1 MAYRVLVVDSE
12 VEGLAGVQ
20 SQLAALGCAFVWAVT
35 GQEALDLADGDP
47 LDLAVVDARL
57 SDRNGVDVVAELRRR
72 PRLGHLPIVLT
83 IRRGDAELRM
93 RAPRAGADEVL
104 EKPLDPNCLAICA
117 RQLLRLKAVRD
128 ELDLRKR
135 ELQNAQQDQR
145 RFVETLVHD
154 LKNPIA
160 VVHVNL
166 AWVIDR
172 MGDRQ
177 PEYIEAL
184 ADAQDG
190 IARLQKMADDLL
202 TVGMLD
208 RAALPLK
215 RESIRVADLLNQVVK
230 SHEREA
236 VARNVSLS
244 LSLDENVR
252 VVGDSAL
259 LRRAVTNLL
268 ESSLRHTPSSG
279 RVELSARVGDDI
291 EITVSNT
298 GHPLPAEE
306 KAQLLEKSPPGH
318 RSPPG
323 GLGLYFSK
331 RAVEAH
337 HGKIDVVESAEWP
350 TSLVLHLPGTGTGNT
365 GTGTGG
371 P

>member
-1 MAYRVLVVDSE
+1 MAYRVMVVDSE

-20 SQLAALGCAFVWAVT
+20 SQLAGQGCAFVWALT
-35 GQEALDLADGDP
+35 GHEALELADGEP

-57 SDRNGVDVVAELRRR
+57 SDRNGVDVVIELRRR

-83 IRRGDAELRM
+83 IPRGDAELRV
-93 RAPRAGADEVL
+93 RGSRSGADEVL
-104 EKPLDPNCLAICA
+104 EKPLDAHSLTICA

-128 ELDLRKR
+128 ELELRKR
-135 ELQNAQQDQR
+135 ELQNSYQEQR
-145 RFVETLVHD
+145 KFVETLVHD

-172 MGDRQ
+172 MGEGQ
-177 PEYIEAL
+177 PEYVEAL

-208 RAALPLK
+208 QAALPLK
-215 RESIRVADLLNQVVK
+215 RESIRVADLLNQVIK
-230 SHEREA
+230 AHEREA
-236 VARNVSLS
+236 IARNVSVS
-244 LSLDENVR
+244 LSLDENVS
-252 VVGDSAL
+252 VMGDSSL

-279 RVELSARVGDDI
+279 RVELSARFGDGV
-291 EITVSNT
+291 EISVSNT
-298 GHPLPAEE
+298 GHALPAEE
-306 KAQLLEKSPPGH
+306 KAQLLDKSASGH

-337 HGKIDVVESAEWP
+337 DGNIDVVESAEWP
-350 TSLVLHLPGTGTGNT
+350 TSLILRLPGTSKGS

-371 P
+371 T

>member
-20 SQLAALGCAFVWAVT
+20 SQLAAQGCAFVWALT
-35 GQEALDLADGDP
+35 GQEALDLADTDP

-57 SDRNGVDVVAELRRR
+57 SDRSGVDVVAELRRR
-72 PRLGHLPIVLT
+72 PRLSHLPIVLT
-83 IRRGDAELRM
+83 IPRGDADLRI
-93 RAPRAGADEVL
+93 RGPRAGADEVL
-104 EKPLDPNCLAICA
+104 EKPLDANCLTVCA
-117 RQLLRLKAVRD
+117 RQLLRLKTLRD
-128 ELDLRKR
+128 ELEVRKR
-135 ELQNAQQDQR
+135 DLQNSHQDQR
-145 RFVETLVHD
+145 RFIETLVHD

-166 AWVIDR
+166 AWLIDR
-172 MGDRQ
+172 IGERQ
-177 PEYIEAL
+177 PEYTEAL

-190 IARLQKMADDLL
+190 ITRLQKMADDLL
-202 TVGMLD
+202 TVGMLEQS
-208 RAALPLK
+208 ALPLK
-215 RESIRVADLLNQVVK
+215 RESIRVSDLLNQVIK
-230 SHEREA
+230 AHEREA

-279 RVELSARVGDDI
+279 RVELSARVGDGI
-291 EITVSNT
+291 EIMVSNT

-306 KAQLLEKSPPGH
+306 KAQLLEQSQSGGP

-337 HGKIDVVESAEWP
+337 DGKIDVLESAEWP
-350 TSLVLHLPGTGTGNT
+350 TSLVMRLPGTGTSRT
-365 GTGTGG
+365 
-371 P
+371 

>member
-12 VEGLAGVQ
+12 VEGLAAVQ
-20 SQLAALGCAFVWAVT
+20 SQLAAQGCAFVWALT

-57 SDRNGVDVVAELRRR
+57 SDRSGVDVVIELRRR

-83 IRRGDAELRM
+83 IPRGDADLRV
-93 RAPRAGADEVL
+93 RGPRSGADEVL
-104 EKPLDPNCLAICA
+104 EKPLDPNSLTVCA

-128 ELDLRKR
+128 ELELRKR
-135 ELQNAQQDQR
+135 ELQNTYKDQR
-145 RFVETLVHD
+145 KFVETLVHD

-172 MGDRQ
+172 MGERQ
-177 PEYIEAL
+177 PEYLEAL

-208 RAALPLK
+208 QAVLPLK
-215 RESIRVADLLNQVVK
+215 RESIRVADLLNQVIK
-230 SHEREA
+230 AHEREA
-236 VARNVSLS
+236 VARNVSVS

-252 VVGDSAL
+252 VVGDSSL

-279 RVELSARVGDDI
+279 RVELSARVGDGV

-298 GHPLPAEE
+298 GHALPAEE
-306 KAQLLEKSPPGH
+306 KAQLLEKSPSGQH

-337 HGKIDVVESAEWP
+337 DGRIDVLESAEWP
-350 TSLVLHLPGTGTGNT
+350 TSLVMRLPGTGTS
-365 GTGTGG
+365 GG
-371 P
+371 S

>member
-20 SQLAALGCAFVWAVT
+20 SQLATQGCAFVWALT
-35 GQEALDLADGDP
+35 GQEALDLTDTDP
-47 LDLAVVDARL
+47 IDLAVVDARL

-72 PRLGHLPIVLT
+72 PRLVHLPIVLT
-83 IRRGDAELRM
+83 IPRGDVELRN
-93 RAPRAGADEVL
+93 RGGRSGADEVL
-104 EKPLDPNCLAICA
+104 EKPLDNSSLSICA

-128 ELDLRKR
+128 ELELRKR
-135 ELQNAQQDQR
+135 DLANGQRDQR

-166 AWVIDR
+166 AWLIDR
-172 MGDRQ
+172 IGERQ
-177 PEYIEAL
+177 PEYAEAL

-208 RAALPLK
+208 QAALPLK
-215 RESIRVADLLNQVVK
+215 RESIRVADLLNQVIK
-230 SHEREA
+230 AHEREA

-279 RVELSARVGDDI
+279 RVELSARVGDGI

-298 GHPLPAEE
+298 GHALPAEE
-306 KAQLLEKSPPGH
+306 KAQLLDRSASGH

-337 HGKIDVVESAEWP
+337 DGNIDVLESAEWP
-350 TSLVLHLPGTGTGNT
+350 TSLVMRLPAAGTGTSGK
-365 GTGTGG
+365 
-371 P
+371 

>member
-20 SQLAALGCAFVWAVT
+20 SQLAGQGCAFVWAVT
-35 GQEALDLADGDP
+35 GEEALDLADGDP

-83 IRRGDAELRM
+83 IPRGDADLRV
-93 RAPRAGADEVL
+93 RGPRSGADEVL
-104 EKPLDPNCLAICA
+104 EKPLDPNCLTVCA
-117 RQLLRLKAVRD
+117 RQLLRMKAVRD

-135 ELQNAQQDQR
+135 ELQNTHQDQR
-145 RFVETLVHD
+145 RFIETLVHD

-177 PEYIEAL
+177 PEYLEAL
-184 ADAQDG
+184 SDAQDG
-190 IARLQKMADDLL
+190 ISRLQKMADDLL

-215 RESIRVADLLNQVVK
+215 RESIRVADLLNQVIK

-252 VVGDSAL
+252 VVGDSSL

-279 RVELSARVGDDI
+279 RVELSARAGDGI

-298 GHPLPAEE
+298 GHPLPPEE
-306 KAQLLEKSPPGH
+306 KAQLLEKSTAGH

-337 HGKIDVVESAEWP
+337 QGKIDVVESAEWP
-350 TSLVLHLPGTGTGNT
+350 TSLVLKLPGTGSGNA

-371 P
+371 A

>member
-12 VEGLAGVQ
+12 VEGLSGVQ
-20 SQLAALGCAFVWAVT
+20 SQLAAHGCAFVWALT
-35 GQEALDLADGDP
+35 GQEALDLADTDP

-57 SDRNGVDVVAELRRR
+57 SDRSGIDVVAELRRR

-83 IRRGDAELRM
+83 IPRGDAELRI
-93 RAPRAGADEVL
+93 RGPRSGADEVL
-104 EKPLDPNCLAICA
+104 EKPLDPNCLSVCA
-117 RQLLRLKAVRD
+117 RQLLRMKAVRD
-128 ELDLRKR
+128 ELELRKR
-135 ELQNAQQDQR
+135 ELLSSHQEQR
-145 RFVETLVHD
+145 KFIETLVHD

-166 AWVIDR
+166 AWLIDR
-172 MGDRQ
+172 IGERQ
-177 PEYIEAL
+177 PEYLEAL

-202 TVGMLD
+202 TVGMLEQ
-208 RAALPLK
+208 ASLPLK
-215 RESIRVADLLNQVVK
+215 RESIRVSDLLNQVIK
-230 SHEREA
+230 AHEREA
-236 VARNVSLS
+236 VARNVSMS

-252 VVGDSAL
+252 VVGDSSL

-279 RVELSARVGDDI
+279 RVELSARIGDGI

-306 KAQLLEKSPPGH
+306 KAQLTEKSGSGH

-337 HGKIDVVESAEWP
+337 DGKIDVLESAEWP
-350 TSLVLHLPGTGTGNT
+350 TSLVLKLPSTGTS
-365 GTGTGG
+365 GT
-371 P
+371 

>member
-1 MAYRVLVVDSE
+1 MVYRVLVVDSE

-20 SQLAALGCAFVWAVT
+20 AQLAAQGCAFVWALT
-35 GQEALDLADGDP
+35 GQEALDLADTDP
-47 LDLAVVDARL
+47 LDIAVVDARL
-57 SDRNGVDVVAELRRR
+57 SDRSGVEVVAELRRR

-83 IRRGDAELRM
+83 IPRGDVELRV
-93 RAPRAGADEVL
+93 RASRSGADEVL
-104 EKPLDPNCLAICA
+104 EKPVDNSLAVCA
-117 RQLLRLKAVRD
+117 RQLLRLKAARD

-135 ELQNAQQDQR
+135 ELQNSYLEQR
-145 RFVETLVHD
+145 KFVETLVHD

-172 MGDRQ
+172 IGERE
-177 PEYIEAL
+177 PEYMEAL

-208 RAALPLK
+208 QAVLPLK
-215 RESIRVADLLNQVVK
+215 RESIRVADLLNQVIK

-244 LSLDENVR
+244 LSLDENMR
-252 VVGDSAL
+252 VVGDSSL

-279 RVELSARVGDDI
+279 RVELSARMGDGI
-291 EITVSNT
+291 EIAVSNT
-298 GHPLPAEE
+298 GHALPAEE
-306 KAQLLEKSPPGH
+306 KAQLLDKTRTGH

-337 HGKIDVVESAEWP
+337 DGNIEVVESAEWP
-350 TSLVLHLPGTGTGNT
+350 TSLVLHLPGTGT
-365 GTGTGG
+365 
-371 P
+371 

>member
-20 SQLAALGCAFVWAVT
+20 AQLATHGCAFVWALT
-35 GQEALDLADGDP
+35 GQEALELADTDP
-47 LDLAVVDARL
+47 LDLAVVDSRL
-57 SDRNGVDVVAELRRR
+57 SDRNGIDVVSELRRR

-83 IRRGDAELRM
+83 IPRGDVDLRV
-93 RAPRAGADEVL
+93 RGPRAGADEVL
-104 EKPLDPNCLAICA
+104 EKPLDPNSLTICA
-117 RQLLRLKAVRD
+117 RQLLRFKAVRD

-135 ELQNAQQDQR
+135 ELHISLQDQR
-145 RFVETLVHD
+145 KFVETLVHD

-166 AWVIDR
+166 AWLIDR
-172 MGDRQ
+172 IGERQ
-177 PEYIEAL
+177 PEYMEAL

-202 TVGMLD
+202 TVGMLEQS
-208 RAALPLK
+208 ALPLK
-215 RESIRVADLLNQVVK
+215 RESIRVADLLNQVIK

-252 VVGDSAL
+252 VMGDSSL

-279 RVELSARVGDDI
+279 RVELSARVGDGI
-291 EITVSNT
+291 EISVSNT

-306 KAQLLEKSPPGH
+306 KAQLLDKSALGH

-337 HGKIDVVESAEWP
+337 DGTIDVVESAEWP
-350 TSLVLHLPGTGTGNT
+350 TSLVLHLPSTGSGVT
-365 GTGTGG
+365 
-371 P
+371 

>member
-20 SQLAALGCAFVWAVT
+20 SQLAAHGCAYVWALT

-57 SDRNGVDVVAELRRR
+57 SDRSGIDVVAELRRR
-72 PRLGHLPIVLT
+72 PRVGHLPIILT
-83 IRRGDAELRM
+83 IRRGDAELRA
-93 RAPRAGADEVL
+93 RAARAGADEVL
-104 EKPLDPNCLAICA
+104 EKPLDPNCLTVCA
-117 RQLLRLKAVRD
+117 RQLLRLKTVRD
-128 ELDLRKR
+128 ELDVRKR
-135 ELQNAQQDQR
+135 ELFNVHQDQR
-145 RFVETLVHD
+145 KFVETLVHD

-166 AWVIDR
+166 AWLIDR
-172 MGDRQ
+172 IGERQ
-177 PEYIEAL
+177 PEYAEAL

-190 IARLQKMADDLL
+190 IARLQKMADDML
-202 TVGMLD
+202 TVGMLEQ
-208 RAALPLK
+208 AALPLK
-215 RESIRVADLLNQVVK
+215 RESIRVSDLLNQVIK
-230 SHEREA
+230 AHEREA

-252 VVGDSAL
+252 VVGDSSL

-279 RVELSARVGDDI
+279 RVELSARVGEGV

-306 KAQLLEKSPPGH
+306 KAQLLDRSQGSGP

-337 HGKIDVVESAEWP
+337 DGQIDVVESAEWP
-350 TSLVLHLPGTGTGNT
+350 TSLVMRLPGTGTG
-365 GTGTGG
+365 GT
-371 P
+371 

>member
-20 SQLAALGCAFVWAVT
+20 SQLAGQGCAFVWALT
-35 GQEALDLADGDP
+35 GQEALDLADTDP
-47 LDLAVVDARL
+47 LDVAVVDARL
-57 SDRNGVDVVAELRRR
+57 TDRSGVDVVMELRRR
-72 PRLGHLPIVLT
+72 PRLAHLPIVLT
-83 IRRGDAELRM
+83 IPRGDADLRV
-93 RAPRAGADEVL
+93 RGPRSGADEVL
-104 EKPLDPNCLAICA
+104 EKPLDPNSLTVCV
-117 RQLLRLKAVRD
+117 RQLLRLKATRD
-128 ELDLRKR
+128 ELELRKR
-135 ELQNAQQDQR
+135 ELQDSYRDQR
-145 RFVETLVHD
+145 KFMETLVHD

-160 VVHVNL
+160 VAHVNL

-172 MGDRQ
+172 MGEHQ
-177 PEYIEAL
+177 PEYMEAL
-184 ADAQDG
+184 ADAQEG

-208 RAALPLK
+208 QAALPIK
-215 RESIRVADLLNQVVK
+215 RESIRVADLLSQVIK

-244 LSLDENVR
+244 MSLDENVR
-252 VVGDSAL
+252 VVGDSSL

-279 RVELSARVGDDI
+279 RVELSARAGDGI

-298 GHPLPAEE
+298 GHPLHAEE
-306 KAQLLEKSPPGH
+306 KAQLLDKSAGGH

-337 HGKIDVVESAEWP
+337 DGKIDVVESAEWP
-350 TSLVLHLPGTGTGNT
+350 TSLVLHLPGTGTGGN
-365 GTGTGG
+365 
-371 P
+371 

>member
-20 SQLAALGCAFVWAVT
+20 AQLATHGCAFVWALT
-35 GQEALDLADGDP
+35 GQEALELSDTDP

-57 SDRNGVDVVAELRRR
+57 SDRNGIDVVSELRRR

-83 IRRGDAELRM
+83 IPRGDVDLRI
-93 RAPRAGADEVL
+93 RGPRAGADEVL
-104 EKPLDPNCLAICA
+104 EKPLDPNSLTICA
-117 RQLLRLKAVRD
+117 RQLLRFKAVRD

-135 ELQNAQQDQR
+135 DLQTAQQDQR
-145 RFVETLVHD
+145 KFVETLVHD

-166 AWVIDR
+166 AWLIDR
-172 MGDRQ
+172 IGERQ
-177 PEYIEAL
+177 PEYMEAL

-202 TVGMLD
+202 TVGMLEQS
-208 RAALPLK
+208 ALPLK
-215 RESIRVADLLNQVVK
+215 RESIRVADLLNQVIK

-252 VVGDSAL
+252 VMGDSSL

-279 RVELSARVGDDI
+279 RVELSARIGDGI

-306 KAQLLEKSPPGH
+306 KAQLLQKSAGAH
-318 RSPPG
+318 GTPPG

-337 HGKIDVVESAEWP
+337 DGKIDVVESAEWP
-350 TSLVLHLPGTGTGNT
+350 TSLVLHLPSTGTT
-365 GTGTGG
+365 
-371 P
+371 

>member
-1 MAYRVLVVDSE
+1 MAYRVMVVDGE

-20 SQLAALGCAFVWAVT
+20 SQLAGEGCAFVWALT
-35 GQEALDLADGDP
+35 GQEALDLADNDP

-57 SDRNGVDVVAELRRR
+57 SDRSGLEIVAELRRR
-72 PRLGHLPIVLT
+72 PRHSHLPIVLT
-83 IRRGDAELRM
+83 IPRGDVDLHVRG
-93 RAPRAGADEVL
+93 PRSGADEVL
-104 EKPLDPNCLAICA
+104 EKPLDPSSLTICA
-117 RQLLRLKAVRD
+117 RQLLRMKALRD

-135 ELQNAQQDQR
+135 ELQRSYQDQR
-145 RFVETLVHD
+145 KFVETLVHD

-177 PEYIEAL
+177 PDYLDAL
-184 ADAQDG
+184 TDAQDG

-208 RAALPLK
+208 QAALPLK
-215 RESIRVADLLNQVVK
+215 RESIRVADLLKQVIK

-252 VVGDSAL
+252 MVGDSSL

-279 RVELSARVGDDI
+279 RIELSARVGDGI

-298 GHPLPAEE
+298 GHPLPAED
-306 KAQLLEKSPPGH
+306 KAHLLDQSPAGH

-337 HGKIDVVESAEWP
+337 DGKIDILESAEWP
-350 TSLVLHLPGTGTGNT
+350 TSLVLRLPGTGTG
-365 GTGTGG
+365 GG
-371 P
+371 

>member
-20 SQLAALGCAFVWAVT
+20 AQLATHGCAFVWALT
-35 GQEALDLADGDP
+35 GQEALELADSDP
-47 LDLAVVDARL
+47 VDLAVVDARL
-57 SDRNGVDVVAELRRR
+57 SDRNGIEIVNELRRR
-72 PRLGHLPIVLT
+72 SRVGHLPIVLT
-83 IRRGDAELRM
+83 VPRGDQELRI
-93 RAPRAGADEVL
+93 RGGRSGADEVL
-104 EKPLDPNCLAICA
+104 EKPLDANSLTVCA
-117 RQLLRLKAVRD
+117 KQLFKMKALRD
-128 ELDLRKR
+128 ELDLKRR
-135 ELQNAQQDQR
+135 ELSNSQKDQR
-145 RFVETLVHD
+145 KFVETLVHD

-166 AWVIDR
+166 AWLIDR
-172 MGDRQ
+172 IGERQ
-177 PEYIEAL
+177 PEYMDAL
-184 ADAQDG
+184 TDAQDG

-208 RAALPLK
+208 QAALPLK
-215 RESIRVADLLNQVVK
+215 RESIRVADLLNQVIK

-236 VARNVSLS
+236 LARNVSVS

-252 VVGDSAL
+252 VVGDSSL

-279 RVELSARVGDDI
+279 RVELSARVGDGI

-306 KAQLLEKSPPGH
+306 KAQLLEKSAEGH

-323 GLGLYFSK
+323 GFGLYFSK

-337 HGKIDVVESAEWP
+337 DGNIDVRESQEWP
-350 TSLVLHLPGTGTGNT
+350 TSLVLRLPSTGTDT
-365 GTGTGG
+365 
-371 P
+371 